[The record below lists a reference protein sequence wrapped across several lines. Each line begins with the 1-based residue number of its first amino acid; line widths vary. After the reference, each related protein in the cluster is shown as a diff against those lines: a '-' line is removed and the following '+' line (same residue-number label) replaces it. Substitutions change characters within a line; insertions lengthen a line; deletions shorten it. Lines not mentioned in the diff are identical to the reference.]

1 MADIKKGF
9 KKTLTNIILF
19 AFSLSILFIAIYFYF
34 SFVNKINIVTA
45 SLNTLKTSG
54 VNGVVNIIASNI
66 KEMKFLF
73 IAQLATFFAAI
84 ISLIIG
90 LWHALQLYQVERRNA
105 LIDPLTQLYNR
116 RAVFFELKRELRKS
130 ERYGHPTS
138 VAMLDLDF
146 FKKYNDRLGHVAGDK
161 LLKRFAK
168 IIKECV
174 REYDIYGR
182 YGGEEF
188 LIVFPETSVKDAARV
203 CERLRQAIEKT
214 KFYGQEK
221 MPFKKVTVSIGVSEV
236 RGKRRMKK
244 ETLIHNADEC
254 LYKAKES
261 GRNQVQECP
270 FGTKK

>member
-1 MADIKKGF
+1 MADIKRGF
-9 KKTLTNIILF
+9 RRNLITIIIIAFALFVIFISTYFYMSYSSEISAVQTTLSALRTQGTNGAINSILTNI
-19 AFSLSILFIAIYFYF
+19 
-34 SFVNKINIVTA
+34 
-45 SLNTLKTSG
+45 G
-54 VNGVVNIIASNI
+54 D
-66 KEMKFLF
+66 MRFLF
-73 IAQLATFFAAI
+73 TSQLATLLAAV
-84 ISLIIG
+84 ISLAIG
-90 LWHALQLYQVERRNA
+90 LWYTVQLYSVEKRNA

-138 VAMLDLDF
+138 VAMIDLDF
-146 FKKYNDRLGHVAGDK
+146 FKKYNDQLGHVAGDR
-161 LLKRFAK
+161 LLKRFARL
-168 IIKECV
+168 IKENV

-188 LIVFPETSVKDAARV
+188 IIVFPETGVKEAAKV
-203 CERLRQAIEKT
+203 CERLRKAIEST

-221 MPFKKVTVSIGVSEV
+221 MPFKKVTASIGVAEIKG
-236 RGKRRMKK
+236 RRRMKK

-270 FGTKK
+270 FGA